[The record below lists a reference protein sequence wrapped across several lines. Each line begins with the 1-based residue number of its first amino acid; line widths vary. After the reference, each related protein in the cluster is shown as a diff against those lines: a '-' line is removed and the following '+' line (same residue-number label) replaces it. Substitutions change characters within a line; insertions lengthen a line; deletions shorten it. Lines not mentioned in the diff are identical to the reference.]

1 MILQIK
7 SIHIPQPPKRFPC
20 EVLGVFFL
28 NFLSISFLDSSSKL
42 SGLYGGLWRTQ
53 PEFVQYASH
62 FMFRFNLFVSIKE
75 IYEFSLLDVH
85 AVISIWEKIGFI
97 FKLDL
102 FYQFYNNN
110 ETSNYSLYKITHHS
124 YWHRCAC

>member
-110 ETSNYSLYKITHHS
+110 
-124 YWHRCAC
+124 